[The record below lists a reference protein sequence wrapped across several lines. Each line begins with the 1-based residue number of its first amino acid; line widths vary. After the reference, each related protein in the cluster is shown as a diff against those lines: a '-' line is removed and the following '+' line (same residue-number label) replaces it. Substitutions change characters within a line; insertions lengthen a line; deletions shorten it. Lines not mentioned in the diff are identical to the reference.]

1 MASPHARVGSINVLL
16 TTQVGPAV
24 QGLNTFARHV
34 DRTGMTVS
42 KTVQGIDRSLADLNR
57 SLGGIN
63 TRGMTSLTLSA
74 IRARTAID
82 QMRNIALVA
91 GVAVGGLMPAAVAT
105 NMIRTV
111 DSAHRLSNQLRTV
124 TKDADDLRATQ
135 NALFEVAQRTRSSF
149 DAAVTI
155 YARTARATQTLG
167 LSQEKLLRITETV
180 QKAFAVGGA
189 TAAEAQGAAIQLSQG
204 IASNRFSGEEFRS
217 VAENA
222 PVLLMG
228 MANALGVNIGKLRE
242 MAHAGLLTADTVTK
256 AILASSEEI
265 DKSFAKTTSTI
276 EQAWT
281 RVGNAVT
288 KYAMDSENASAGQQ
302 ALVGVLNGLSENIS
316 GLVDIVIALGVA
328 LATTFTARRFQAV
341 SGWVSSVRAMAV
353 ETSTAAK
360 AAQQL
365 AQANVAAT
373 RADFLQKRL
382 AFNKALRE
390 GTLSAKQLERQQKHL
405 AAASVA
411 YRGAVQN
418 ATVATQQLAIAQKA
432 ATVQGMAS
440 AAAWRAGSVALAM
453 LGGPVGAALLAVTG
467 AMTAFGMR
475 SSYAEERLRGL
486 KDELKAL
493 GITSAAASDDLDK
506 VVKKLDDMAA
516 DEKRQQLR
524 RFAEE
529 IERVMGGRSFWSF
542 FKASEEDQKN
552 LQFLTDQIRGSIE
565 LSKMLKLTPVDV
577 EALRQ
582 MDLLI
587 QKLREGDL
595 TTEQLQK
602 ELDKIADA
610 DLSKPVDGMIGKLRE
625 AIAWVGAL
633 NEGLGKAAAMMSEG
647 AAAKSDRLVPILS
660 DTEFAS
666 RVGWEEYFKFPKAE
680 KTKAPRKTAD
690 DRFDNS
696 VQAIYDRVEALRMER
711 ETVAATFFE
720 QTRRTEALRLEQEAL
735 KQAREEARRKGEAD
749 WQNAQISE
757 EKLKKIAEVSEA
769 LAAEADMTRLAR
781 EEMEL
786 TRDIFKDVFS
796 GLRSAL
802 QDGKLSWEEMGDIA
816 LRVLDKIISKIEDEV
831 ITALMSM
838 MNFGG
843 GFLGGLTGG
852 NRGYFPPAPTPAVAG
867 LWHQGGD
874 ASSPRRFRTVPAI
887 NTAALPRFHS
897 GKSGI
902 GHKEVMAILEK
913 TESVFTANQTGRIGN
928 ALSAAVGGLS
938 ERSFNLN
945 IDVKGAKAEYSETK
959 DGANLRLFPQIMGA
973 VAEDIARGGVVGRQ
987 IQNTFGVKRN
997 AV

>member
-24 QGLNTFARHV
+24 RGLNTFAQHV
-34 DRTGMTVS
+34 DRTGVTVAKS
-42 KTVQGIDRSLADLNR
+42 VQGIDRSLAGLNR
-57 SLGGIN
+57 SLGGMN
-63 TRGMTSLTLSA
+63 VRGMTSLTLSA
-74 IRARTAID
+74 LRARTAID
-82 QMRNIALVA
+82 QLRNMALVA
-91 GVAVGGLMPAAVAT
+91 GVAVGGLMPAAVAA

-111 DSAHRLSNQLRTV
+111 DGAHRLSNQLRTV

-135 NALFEVAQRTRSSF
+135 TALFDVAQRTRSSF
-149 DAAVTI
+149 DGAVTI

-228 MANALGVNIGKLRE
+228 MADALGVNIGKLRE

-256 AILASSEEI
+256 AILASSDAI
-265 DKSFAKTTSTI
+265 DESFAKTTSTV

-281 RVGNAVT
+281 RVGNAIT

-302 ALVGVLNGLSENIS
+302 ALVHVLNGLAENIS
-316 GLVDIVIALGVA
+316 GFVDIVVALGLA
-328 LATTFTARRFQAV
+328 LATTFAARRLQAV
-341 SGWVSSVRAMAV
+341 SGWATSIRATRQ
-353 ETSTAAK
+353 ETLAA
-360 AAQQL
+360 AIATQHYAQSL
-365 AQANVAAT
+365 MAAT

-405 AAASVA
+405 AAASAA
-411 YRGAVQN
+411 YRGATL
-418 ATVATQQLAIAQKA
+418 ASADATQKLAIAQR
-432 ATVQGMAS
+432 GAS
-440 AAAWRAGSVALAM
+440 ASGMVMAGALRAGSVALSM

-467 AMTAFGMR
+467 TMTAFGMR
-475 SSYAEERLRGL
+475 SSYAADRLRIL

-493 GITSAAASDDLDK
+493 GVTAKTSSDDLDEI
-506 VVKKLDDMAA
+506 VKKLDEMSG
-516 DEKRQQLR
+516 DERRQRLR
-524 RFAEE
+524 RITEE
-529 IERVMGGRSFWSF
+529 VERVMGGSSFWSNF
-542 FKASEEDQKN
+542 WASDEDWKN
-552 LQFLTDQIRGSIE
+552 FEFLTDQIRGSIE
-565 LSKMLKLTPVDV
+565 LAKMLKLTPVDT

-582 MDLLI
+582 MDQMI
-587 QKLREGDL
+587 QKFREGDA
-595 TTEQLQK
+595 TTEELLK
-602 ELDKIADA
+602 ELEKISDVE
-610 DLSKPVDGMIGKLRE
+610 LSRPVDALIGRLRE
-625 AIAWVGAL
+625 ALGWVGAL
-633 NEGLGKAAAMMSEG
+633 NEGLTKTADSMG
-647 AAAKSDRLVPILS
+647 AAAKSDRLVPPLS

-666 RVGWEEYFKFPKAE
+666 RFGWKEYFKFTEE
-680 KTKAPRKTAD
+680 KDKKSSSRKSAD

-696 VQAIYDRVEALRMER
+696 VQAIYDRIEALRMER

-735 KQAREEARRKGEAD
+735 KQAREEARRKGDAD

-757 EKLKKIAEVSEA
+757 EKRRKIAEVSEA
-769 LAAEADMTRLAR
+769 LATEADMTRLAR

-802 QDGKLSWEEMGDIA
+802 EDGKLSWEELGDIA
-816 LRVLDKIISKIEDEV
+816 LRVLDKIINKIEDEV
-831 ITALMSM
+831 ISALMSM

-843 GFLGGLTGG
+843 GGFLGGIGG
-852 NRGYFPPAPTPAVAG
+852 GSKGYFPPAPTPAVAG
-867 LWHQGGD
+867 MWHQGGD
-874 ASSPRRFRTVPAI
+874 ASSPRRFRSVPAI
-887 NTAALPRFHS
+887 PALPRYHS
-897 GKSGI
+897 GKPGI
-902 GHKEVMAILEK
+902 GHNEVMAILEK
-913 TESVFTANQTGRIGN
+913 SESVFTGQQTGRIGN
-928 ALSAAVGGLS
+928 ALSASVGGLS

-959 DGANLRLFPQIMGA
+959 DGANLRLFPQMMGA
-973 VAEDIARGGVVGRQ
+973 VAEDIAKGGVIGRQ